1 MNLINAIIL
10 AIIEGITEFLPVSST
25 GHMLMAKYFLHFDVA
40 KNEVVNTYII
50 AVQFGAIMA
59 IPVVFWKKFFS
70 GFDFYIKLA
79 IGFVPAG
86 VIGFI
91 FKNLIVDSLE
101 IPMIVA
107 FTMIGVGTVLMFM
120 DDWYH
125 KNKSYVSA
133 PITYHQAFI
142 IGLFQCFALIPGVSR
157 SAATIFGGLSQK
169 LNWKQATEFS
179 FFLAVP
185 TLTVA
190 GSYKLLND
198 WDKISSEPGIV
209 DYLVYGNII
218 SFLIAILTV
227 NLFIK
232 YVQKI
237 GFRYFGLYRIIIGLI
252 FFAAIIRS
260 I

>member
-10 AIIEGITEFLPVSST
+10 AIIEGLTEFIPVSST
-25 GHMLMAKYFLHFDVA
+25 GHMLMAKFYLHLDPT

-59 IPVVFWKKFFS
+59 IPVMFWKKFFS

-86 VIGFI
+86 IIGFT
-91 FKNLIVDSLE
+91 FKALIVDSLE
-101 IPMIVA
+101 VPIIVA
-107 FTMIGVGTVLMFM
+107 FTLVTVGIVLMFM

-125 KNKSYVSA
+125 KNRSYVSA
-133 PITYHQAFI
+133 PITYKQAFI
-142 IGLFQCFALIPGVSR
+142 IGLYQCLALIPGVSR

-185 TLTVA
+185 TLTIA
-190 GSYKLLND
+190 GGYKLFHD
-198 WDKISSEPGIV
+198 WNKIADQPGIV
-209 DYLVYGNII
+209 ENLVYGNII
-218 SFLIAILTV
+218 SFIIAIFTV
-227 NLFIK
+227 NLFLR

-237 GFRYFGLYRIIIGLI
+237 GFRYFGIYRIIIGLI
-252 FFAAIIRS
+252 FFAAIIR
-260 I
+260 